1 MNVVIIG
8 GGQVGA
14 YIANLLLESKHHVM
28 VIENREAVL
37 EKIREELPMGNIVAG
52 NGTDP
57 NVLEAAGIQRAD
69 VVAAVTGADEVNLV
83 ATTIAKFEFGVKRVL
98 ARVNNPKNAWL
109 FDASMGVDVVLNQA
123 NLMARIIIEEM
134 NLDQMM
140 MLLKLGGSDYSIS
153 QFKVCTGAN
162 AIGQRMG
169 DLRIPASSSFVAI
182 DRGGQIVM
190 PSDDVVIEEGDN
202 LVIFADEPAME
213 VVHSLCTG
221 IKACS

>member
-1 MNVVIIG
+1 MNVIIIG

-37 EKIREELPMGNIVAG
+37 EKIREELPLNNIIAG

-57 NVLEAAGIQRAD
+57 NVLEAAGIKTAD
-69 VVAAVTGADEVNLV
+69 VVAAVTGADEANLV

-109 FDASMGVDVVLNQA
+109 FDAGMGVDVVLNQA
-123 NLMARIIIEEM
+123 NLMAHIIVEEM

-153 QFKVCTGAN
+153 QFKVCPKARAVGK
-162 AIGQRMG
+162 RMG
-169 DLRIPASSSFVAI
+169 DLSMPAHSSFVAI
-182 DRGGQIVM
+182 DRGGEIVM
-190 PSDDVVIEEGDN
+190 PSDDVIIEEGDN
-202 LVIFADEPAME
+202 LVIFADEAAMD
-213 VVHSLCTG
+213 VVHALCTG
-221 IKACS
+221 EKACQ